1 MRNLITKQ
9 RGLSLIEVIVSI
21 AILGILIVPIF
32 SFLNINLKM
41 NRISRDKF
49 IANNIGTSEIEQL
62 KFLNE
67 LGIGRKT
74 YYKKG
79 FTINSVKEIV
89 DRKDIDEYY
98 EEQRVGLNEIYKIVV
113 EVKKDD
119 RIIETLFTYQ
129 STLKD
134 GE

>member
-21 AILGILIVPIF
+21 AILGILIIPIF
-32 SFLNINLKM
+32 SLLNINLKM

-62 KFLNE
+62 KFLNDE
-67 LGIGRKT
+67 GIGRKT

-89 DRKDIDEYY
+89 DRKDIDEHD
-98 EEQRVGLNEIYKIVV
+98 EEQKVGLNDIYKIVV
-113 EVKKDD
+113 EIKKDD
-119 RIIETLFTYQ
+119 RIIESLFTYQ
-129 STLKD
+129 SALKD